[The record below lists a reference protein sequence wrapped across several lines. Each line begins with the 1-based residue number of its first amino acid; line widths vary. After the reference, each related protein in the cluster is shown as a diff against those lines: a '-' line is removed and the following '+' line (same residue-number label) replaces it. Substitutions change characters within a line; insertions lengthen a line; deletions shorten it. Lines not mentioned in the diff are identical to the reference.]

1 MRGSMH
7 KGINCRDAASIVDG
21 EFSPCGCGLWPRAVL
36 AGEYDTR
43 YTVNTKY
50 TVLCIV
56 YCVLLYTTQ
65 YTYADYIWTDQT
77 KDCARAAWEDLGSI
91 NSTSISMRSHLII
104 ESSISVDT
112 SETELVPLVL
122 HGSSTYILVQRVPL

>member
-36 AGEYDTR
+36 AGEYDTQ
-43 YTVNTKY
+43 YTVDTKY

-56 YCVLLYTTQ
+56 CCVLLYTHNIHTQ
-65 YTYADYIWTDQT
+65 
-77 KDCARAAWEDLGSI
+77 
-91 NSTSISMRSHLII
+91 STFGQIRQRIAH
-104 ESSISVDT
+104 E
-112 SETELVPLVL
+112 L
-122 HGSSTYILVQRVPL
+122 HGRIWARSIVPR